1 MSDTE
6 ERLAHDVTPTTDRR
20 GQSSKERREARNR
33 KDRERRAAA
42 KSPAKRGPGRPRG
55 SRNKTPPRNK
65 SLEAPLREMLFAI
78 GGVWGTTEAFRDHA
92 DPTCGEVLQ
101 DQAPDIARALNA
113 VAQDDPSVYLW
124 LDRMMTGGGW
134 GAVAFAV
141 LPVAQAFAGN
151 HVLPAIQRRASAR
164 MGGAIEPPEDSPE
177 WGTYDDGLAKA
188 APVESPEP
196 ADLGEPP
203 PTNDGPPEPPTPP
216 TGDPRPE
223 RPR

>member
-1 MSDTE
+1 MSEVE
-6 ERLAHDVTPTTDRR
+6 ERLAPDVTPTTDRR
-20 GQSSKERREARNR
+20 GQSSKERREDRNR

-42 KSPAKRGPGRPRG
+42 KSGTTTRRGPGRPRG
-55 SRNKTPPRNK
+55 SKNKTPPRNR

-78 GGVWGTTEAFRDHA
+78 GGVWGTTEAFRDHT

-101 DQAPDIARALNA
+101 DQSGQIAKALNA
-113 VAQDDPSVYLW
+113 VAQDDPNVYLW

-151 HVLPAIQRRASAR
+151 HVIPAIQRRTLAR
-164 MGGAIEPPEDSPE
+164 MGGEWDDQEPS
-177 WGTYDDGLAKA
+177 
-188 APVESPEP
+188 
-196 ADLGEPP
+196 PP
-203 PTNDGPPEPPTPP
+203 PIDLPGDAKSDDDAPHATGTPTDDGPPEPPTPP
-216 TGDPRPE
+216 TGDIRPE